1 MARLLSLNVGLAR
14 DITWQGK
21 RVHTAI
27 WRAPVHGRPN
37 LRRLNIDGDANQ
49 QRRQVFRARSA
60 RVAGLAFLEARRRN
74 SRNYPE
80 LYSRR
85 TSGGACVRR
94 FERSAPASSFAR
106 ARSRHSSVLVPQ
118 ARRTVP
124 GGASSPP
131 TPRFPSPCLVSENP
145 KPRSAYRAAVS
156 ER

>member
-1 MARLLSLNVGLAR
+1 MARLLSLKVGLPR

-21 RVHTAI
+21 RVHATA
-27 WRAPVHGRPN
+27 WRAPVHGRPI
-37 LRRLNIDGDANQ
+37 LRRLNIDSDANQ

-74 SRNYPE
+74 SRNYVADAP
-80 LYSRR
+80 
-85 TSGGACVRR
+85 SGGACVRR

-118 ARRTVP
+118 ARRAVP
-124 GGASSPP
+124 GGPSSSP
-131 TPRFPSPCLVSENP
+131 TPRFPNPCLVSENP

>member
-74 SRNYPE
+74 SRNYLADAP
-80 LYSRR
+80 
-85 TSGGACVRR
+85 SGGACVRR
-94 FERSAPASSFAR
+94 FERSAPVSSFAR

-118 ARRTVP
+118 ARRAVP
-124 GGASSPP
+124 GGASFPP